1 MHGRVFEKIFNCLAL
16 IVVCGLTAHAQISSS
31 TGTIQGRVTD
41 PQGLGVPGAAV
52 SLTNKD
58 TKVSATGITQS
69 QGAFVFPLLAPG
81 NYRIEIRAAG
91 FQEAVLDDV
100 VVQVTQVTV
109 ANARLQI
116 GQLSTQVVVSDAAQK
131 VDTRTATT
139 GDVITGDQVV
149 AIPLPTR
156 NFLDLT
162 TLQAGVSTRIQSAA
176 TVGRGAPVL
185 DVAGSR
191 ATTNN
196 FVLDGVDANNF
207 GSGSLTNVPVPNP
220 DAIDEFRV
228 STSMYDASQG
238 RGSGGNINV
247 LIRSGT
253 DKYHGDLFQF
263 YRSDALNAND
273 FFFNA
278 AGKSRPVLLQ
288 NQFGGAIGGPV
299 PKLRDTFWFFSYQGT
314 RQKNG
319 VSSAVTG
326 SQPVLPD
333 RPAGGTEAQYAS
345 ALSTAFGV
353 PLPQMDPVAVRLL
366 LQPGQYGGFAYP
378 SGSCAGTAGTCGA
391 GSIGRLAVS
400 LPTIYNEDQYS
411 ASGTRN
417 LTSKN
422 RLAAQFFY
430 ANISQYSPTGGG
442 VSLGQGAN
450 APSTNEHAAITD
462 NHTFSPSLVN
472 EFRAGFTN
480 VKTKNLGVENITV
493 DQIGMSKWDGSL
505 FPGIPSF
512 SVAGL
517 LSFGG
522 IGVNSYTHGG
532 TTSTTVGDTLFWS
545 HGKQT
550 WRFGVEWRHYGW
562 DYENQY
568 ATRGSLS
575 FPNFASFLTG
585 TPNRLQID
593 VGQFGRNFRASDIV
607 GFAQNDYLL
616 TSRLTLNLGL
626 RYDYLGY
633 PGDVNHRMSTFD
645 PSLIPASCIAAGGGN
660 CIDAGFVQ
668 PAALGGSLGTPGA
681 TESTQ
686 IGSNQ
691 LNFAPRIGF
700 AYDLFGNGKLAVRG
714 GYGIFYI
721 RTSGQT
727 ALQPISAPPWV
738 EQYLATGTAVV
749 GSDVLSHP
757 WPANLPQPLQ
767 FPILPQIGQF
777 TGKFSASGA
786 PIFLNADGSPAVSQ
800 ALYGFTRN
808 LRAPDLEQ
816 WNLNIQY
823 ELFKN
828 WVMEVGYLGSHGVA
842 LLVEPSLNQALLVNS
857 SNAVAYAN
865 PTIAANGFPNGFTV
879 NTNSNANAPLR
890 VPVPGFSAAGLNLVT
905 NLGFSSY
912 NAATFELRHSFAKSY
927 QFRFDY
933 TFSHSIDNDS
943 GPAGSD
949 LDSFQGNQL
958 VPALSRARSDFDQPH
973 RAVFTYVWDLPG
985 PKQGFSGMTLGGWRL
1000 SGIYSLQSGLPF
1012 SVVSSTGGG
1021 LGGVTGSVTVRG
1033 MELAS
1038 CTGGLQAS
1046 GPVSQHLSDF
1056 INASCFVPVSN
1067 LPAGT
1072 VLSGLNPQQGPGNQ
1086 SYTVGPG
1093 GPGDSGVGT
1102 LFGTAGRNILRGPF
1116 EQRMDLALV
1125 KTIRI
1130 REQKNLQVRAEAF
1143 KLFNNVIFANP
1154 SANIS
1159 TYNSNPA
1166 LNSFGVISS
1175 TLDST
1180 GRIIQVALK
1189 LNF

>member
-1 MHGRVFEKIFNCLAL
+1 MRLRYGTRSLLCLVLVL
-16 IVVCGLTAHAQISSS
+16 ICSFSVLAQISSS
-31 TGTIQGRVTD
+31 TGAIQGRVTD
-41 PQGLGVPGAAV
+41 PQGLGVPGAV
-52 SLTNKD
+52 LMLTNID
-58 TKVSATGITQS
+58 TKVSTSAVTQS
-69 QGAFVFPLLAPG
+69 DGTFVLPLLAPG
-81 NYRIEIRAAG
+81 NYKITVRAVG
-91 FQEAVLDDV
+91 FQEAVLNGIT
-100 VVQVTQVTV
+100 VQVTKITV

-116 GQLSTQVVVSDAAQK
+116 GQVSTEVVVTEAAQN
-131 VDTRTATT
+131 VDTRTATL
-139 GDVITGDQVV
+139 GDVITGAEVV

-207 GSGSLTNVPVPNP
+207 GSGSLSNVPVPNP

-253 DKYHGDLFQF
+253 DSYHGDLFEF

-273 FFFNA
+273 FFFNS

-288 NQFGGAIGGPV
+288 NQLGGTFGGPV
-299 PKLRDTFWFFSYQGT
+299 PKLKDTFWFFSYQGT

-333 RPAGGTEAQYAS
+333 RATGETEAQYAS
-345 ALSTAFGV
+345 ALSSAFGV
-353 PLPQMDPVAVRLL
+353 PLARMDPVAVNYL
-366 LQPGQYGGFAYP
+366 LQPGQYGGYAYP
-378 SGSCAGTAGTCGA
+378 SGTCAGVTGSCGV
-391 GSIGRLAVS
+391 GSIGRLAIS

-417 LTSKN
+417 LTGNN
-422 RLAAQFFY
+422 RLSVQFFY
-430 ANISQYSPTGGG
+430 ANISQFSPTGGG

-450 APSTNEHAAITD
+450 APSTNEHAALTD

-480 VKTKNLGVENITV
+480 VKSQNLGVENITV

-522 IGVNSYTHGG
+522 IGVNSFTHGG

-545 HGKQT
+545 HGKQN
-550 WRFGVEWRHYGW
+550 WRFGVELRHYGW
-562 DYENQY
+562 NYENQY
-568 ATRGSLS
+568 ATRGSMS
-575 FPNFASFLTG
+575 FPNFSSFLTG

-593 VGQFGRNFRASDIV
+593 VGQFGRNFRTSDFV
-607 GFAQNDYLL
+607 WFAQNDYRL
-616 TSRLTLNLGL
+616 THRLTLNLGV

-645 PSLIPASCIAAGGGN
+645 PSLIPASCIASGGGN
-660 CIDAGFVQ
+660 CIDMGFVQ
-668 PAALGGSLGTPGA
+668 PAALGGTLGTPGA
-681 TESTQ
+681 SESTQ

-691 LNFAPRIGF
+691 LNFAPRVGF
-700 AYDLFGNGKLAVRG
+700 AYDLFGNGKLAIRG

-738 EQYLATGTAVV
+738 EQYLATGTGVV
-749 GSDVLSHP
+749 GSGVLANP
-757 WPANLPQPLQ
+757 WPTNLPLPSQ

-777 TGKFSASGA
+777 TGKFSAGGA
-786 PIFLNADGSPAVSQ
+786 PIFVNADGSPGVSQ

-808 LRAPDLEQ
+808 LRAPYLEQ
-816 WNLNIQY
+816 WNLSVQY
-823 ELFKN
+823 EIVKN
-828 WVMEVGYLGSHGVA
+828 WVLEVGYLGSHGVA

-857 SNAVAYAN
+857 ANAITYTNPMIIAN
-865 PTIAANGFPNGFTV
+865 GYANGFAV
-879 NTNSNANAPLR
+879 NVNSNANAPLR

-905 NLGFSSY
+905 NQGFSSY
-912 NAATFELRHSFAKSY
+912 NAATFELRHAFAKHY
-927 QFRFDY
+927 QFKFDY

-958 VPALSRARSDFDQPH
+958 VPFLSRASSDFDQPH
-973 RAVFTYVWDLPG
+973 RAVFTYMWDLPG
-985 PKQGFSGMTLGGWRL
+985 PRAGLAAKTLGGWRL
-1000 SGIYSLQSGLPF
+1000 SGIYTLQSGLPF
-1012 SVVSSTGGG
+1012 SVTTSTGGG

-1033 MELAS
+1033 NEVS
-1038 CTGGLQAS
+1038 PCTGGLQAS
-1046 GPVSQHLSDF
+1046 GSVNQHLGDF
-1056 INASCFVPVSN
+1056 INASCFAPVTN

-1086 SYTVGPG
+1086 SYTIGPG

-1102 LFGTAGRNILRGPF
+1102 LFGVSGRNVLRGPF
-1116 EQRMDLALV
+1116 GQRFDLALV
-1125 KTIRI
+1125 KTVAVYERT
-1130 REQKNLQVRAEAF
+1130 NLQIRAEAF
-1143 KLFNNVIFANP
+1143 KLFNNVNFSNP
-1154 SANIS
+1154 SSNIN

-1166 LNSFGVISS
+1166 LNSFGVINS
-1175 TLDST
+1175 TLDTT
-1180 GRIIQVALK
+1180 GRIVQFALK